1 MGENTPAHGNGV
13 AEELAVQPGPSTE
26 PRGQSFKHEA
36 LIPAPNLCCVSLKVG
51 PKNTTCLTVDK
62 LSR

>member
-36 LIPAPNLCCVSLKVG
+36 LIPAPNLLLCVPQG
-51 PKNTTCLTVDK
+51 GA
-62 LSR
+62 